1 MPPRRPKT
9 PLIDLDRARIAF
21 ETEAFNRATTHG
33 DLDVT
38 GALKAAREEI
48 SDSYD
53 HAKNLNPPEYS
64 APDHTGLGNVPFY
77 PVSLSGFKSYNQT
90 PASTGVVGRTTP
102 LDFATTLYGPERA
115 QQNAKNLFLRNRN
128 RDGMGGIYPT
138 LGPSFSEHF
147 NRPIHVVRGDE
158 AGRNGG
164 WINPVTDVAYWA
176 KPDDSRIGL
185 AEHEIGGHAF
195 TDFSPYRKGLLDQ
208 PNPSGKQHSV
218 MWGYDPNNPV
228 HVVTLKEI
236 LLDSILDA
244 DPGNVRNTRSDGN
257 GWFADGGLTNTQGE
271 ELFENMLVGYH
282 LSPNEIKA
290 NGLNWKNEALQIH
303 GQPLAK
309 GAEEIDQMK
318 SFLEAK
324 SDINPKFQ
332 QGPRA
337 GQDASNFHFLD
348 LQQKSIYRFLQ
359 AADPK
364 KADQYLKLLVRL
376 GAVALPAATE
386 LMEQSSDP
394 RRDQ

>member
-1 MPPRRPKT
+1 MPPRRPQT
-9 PLIDLDRARIAF
+9 PLIDLGRAQTVF
-21 ETEAFNRATTHG
+21 ETEAFNRAVNHN
-33 DLDVT
+33 DLNIT
-38 GALKAAREEI
+38 GALKAAREDI

-77 PVSLSGFKSYNQT
+77 PVSLDGFKSYNQ
-90 PASTGVVGRTTP
+90 PVSTGVVGRTTP

-115 QQNAKNLFLRNRN
+115 QQNAKNLFVRNRN

-158 AGRNGG
+158 AGASSG
-164 WINPVTDVAYWA
+164 WIAPISDVAYWPR
-176 KPDDSRIGL
+176 PDDRRIGL

-208 PNPSGKQHSV
+208 PSPTGVQHSV
-218 MWGYDPNNPV
+218 MWGYDPNDPA
-228 HVVTLKEI
+228 HLATLREI
-236 LLDSILDA
+236 LLDAMLDA
-244 DPGNVRNTRSDGN
+244 DPGNVRRTRSDGH

-271 ELFENMLVGYH
+271 ELFENMLTGYH
-282 LSPNEIKA
+282 PSPNEMKA
-290 NGLNWKNEALQIH
+290 NGLNWKNQALQIH

-309 GAEEIDQMK
+309 AGEEIDQMK

-332 QGPRA
+332 QGPRS
-337 GQDASNFHFLD
+337 GQDAGNFHFLD

-359 AADPK
+359 ATDSK
-364 KADQYLKLLVRL
+364 KAAQYLNLLVRL